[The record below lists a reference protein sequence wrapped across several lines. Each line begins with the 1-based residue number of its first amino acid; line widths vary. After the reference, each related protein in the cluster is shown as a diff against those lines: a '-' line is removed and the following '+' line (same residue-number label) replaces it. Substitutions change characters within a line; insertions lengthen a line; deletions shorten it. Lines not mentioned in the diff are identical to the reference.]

1 LKSKG
6 EILHEA
12 DYHEQGHYELNTVK
26 NLHGGHNIDNRRPQ
40 EERWV
45 RTRPASGR
53 HRIKRPWIPQWVV
66 NFLFPMSL
74 LWQLLTILILYLTM
88 NHSDDRI
95 VKIGEIVITAFQVAH
110 PIPHNI
116 PQQGSPVPQQG
127 AHAVMMMFASVK
139 LATKLL
145 HRTADGWFLI
155 SAYLSTVLLFAGIYS
170 LLYADWRILFE
181 GGARLGN

>member
-1 LKSKG
+1 MKSKG

-110 PIPHNI
+110 PIP
-116 PQQGSPVPQQG
+116 PQHPQ
-127 AHAVMMMFASVK
+127 HPTTR
-139 LATKLL
+139 LT
-145 HRTADGWFLI
+145 RT
-155 SAYLSTVLLFAGIYS
+155 STGRTCGDDDVCLCETRNKVVA
-170 LLYADWRILFE
+170 
-181 GGARLGN
+181 